1 MTLLHKK
8 NILCMFPA
16 SDYYKL
22 NKTAI
27 TYQKKGLG
35 VEEDNTIFWTLINCR
50 VLSPI
55 SEFSM

>member
-1 MTLLHKK
+1 ML
-8 NILCMFPA
+8 PA

-22 NKTAI
+22 NTIVI

-35 VEEDNTIFWTLINCR
+35 LEEDNTIFWTLINCR

-55 SEFSM
+55 SEFSL

>member
-1 MTLLHKK
+1 
-8 NILCMFPA
+8 MFPA

-22 NKTAI
+22 NTTAI
-27 TYQKKGLG
+27 AYQKKGLG

-55 SEFSM
+55 SEFSL